1 MSAEPK
7 GAYEDLLKTIERLS
21 NTTIRRDLLIK
32 NPVDLKALRAREAHE
47 AALEIQKENR
57 QNRLLYIQKIHQS
70 GRINQ
75 DFVFGKIKVDAQN
88 QEAVGLAK
96 MFCHTVSRPLVSVPM
111 LVISGSEGS
120 GKSVLCHAMANELL
134 EMGINDVSMCEFEEI
149 RQTFLFNQ
157 NEEKQER
164 RERDDRYE
172 HFASVKVLILDG
184 LCQNREGL
192 SVFDQRIFSRI
203 LRERYA
209 ARLPMAIT
217 TPCELDSLRLALGDF
232 AYESLKQYEAVTAVL
247 YGGSRRQPL
256 RHRGRVIS

>member
-7 GAYEDLLKTIERLS
+7 GAYEALLQTIERLS
-21 NTTIRRDLLIK
+21 NTAIRRDLLIK
-32 NPVDLKALRAREAHE
+32 KPVDLKALRAKEAHE

-70 GRINQ
+70 GRINP
-75 DFVFGKIKVDAQN
+75 DFAFAKITVDSQN
-88 QEAVGLAK
+88 QEAAGLAR
-96 MFCHTVSRPLVSVPM
+96 MFCHTVSRPLNSVP
-111 LVISGSEGS
+111 LLLISGAEGS
-120 GKSVLCHAMANELL
+120 GKTVLCHAMANELL
-134 EMGINDVSMCEFEEI
+134 ETGINEVSLCEFEEI

-192 SVFDQRIFSRI
+192 TVFDQRIFSRL

-209 ARLPMAIT
+209 ARLPMVIT

-232 AYESLKQYEAVTAVL
+232 AYESLKQYEAMTAVL
-247 YGGSRRQPL
+247 FGGSRRRPL
-256 RHRGRVIS
+256 RYRGRAIS